1 METGGGATRTGREEE
16 PYILHQNRPR
26 LLQQPFKC
34 WSLVLAFVFGWVS
47 FVLYF
52 RMRVCGR
59 TLKVKRSTL
68 VVQQEGRAVT
78 SSAERNA
85 TRDPKNRIAFR
96 HRPIAAVQPSAA
108 SRGFFSREHII
119 THRRRSLVVT
129 IPHLSHAPTQHCGP
143 SAGNSDPPFSA
154 GITPTFLS
162 SELQQGCAG
171 SVDYFCIVTHRL
183 FLIGLRSFLRLQPS
197 LLCDWCQIVAY
208 WISKTS

>member
-1 METGGGATRTGREEE
+1 MEEQRGRGEERNSAFSIKTGRDCSNSC
-16 PYILHQNRPR
+16 PSVGLS
-26 LLQQPFKC
+26 F
-34 WSLVLAFVFGWVS
+34 WVLCLACVS
-47 FVLYF
+47 FVYL

-78 SSAERNA
+78 SSVERRNA

-108 SRGFFSREHII
+108 TSRGFFSREHII

-162 SELQQGCAG
+162 SELQQ
-171 SVDYFCIVTHRL
+171 
-183 FLIGLRSFLRLQPS
+183 
-197 LLCDWCQIVAY
+197 
-208 WISKTS
+208 